1 MKFDVVGVGIS
12 AVDINVTVTSI
23 PRIDENVMVLEHR
36 KQLGGTVS
44 TALATL
50 QRLGMRTKYM
60 TMLGNDEYGRLIAD
74 GMQSFG
80 IDTSSLVLVEEQSTS
95 FSIVLVDSMTGR
107 RSIAFYPGC
116 AFTAPAECVDEESV
130 RSSSLLHVDIYNP
143 AVLAACK
150 VAREANVPIS
160 IDANA
165 LFPGLEELLAMGN
178 IFILGNEVAGQLASE
193 SDIHKTGKKLLKEY
207 GLDLVVITSG
217 EQGSAAFTALQTV
230 DSPGFKVRVADTTG
244 AGDVYH
250 GAYLFG
256 HLQQWPIERTLRFAN
271 AAAALMCTSQEG
283 WSGIPTRRQVE
294 EFLKQHAGDTST
306 T

>member
-60 TMLGNDEYGRLIAD
+60 SMLGNDEYGKLITD

-80 IDTSSLVLVEEQSTS
+80 IDASSVVLAEEQSTS

-116 AFTAPAECVDEESV
+116 AFTAPAECLDEKAV
-130 RSSSLLHVDIYNP
+130 RSASLLHVDIYNP

-150 VAREANVPIS
+150 VAVEANVPIS

-178 IFILGNEVAGQLASE
+178 VFILGNEVAGQIANE

-207 GLDLVVITSG
+207 GLDLVVITAG
-217 EQGSAAFTALQTV
+217 EKGSTAFTASQTAN
-230 DSPGFKVRVADTTG
+230 SPGFKVRVADTTG

-256 HLQQWPIERTLRFAN
+256 HLKQWPLDRTLRFAN
-271 AAAALMCTSQEG
+271 AAAAIMCTSQEG
-283 WSGIPTRRQVE
+283 WHGIPVLQQVDD
-294 EFLKQHAGDTST
+294 FLKHHEADTFHA
-306 T
+306 